1 MVSLTLRAL
10 SVCTTATLL
19 FATPPVR
26 AQVTPIVD
34 LGYAQYQGA
43 VNTDNNITHF
53 FGIRFAAPPTGDL
66 RFRAPQPPANISG
79 VQLATTQPI
88 SCGITEDCLY
98 LNVYYPSTEGGAPP
112 KNLPTLVW
120 IYGGGYTSGQAAG
133 YNGEDIIRQ
142 SNNGIVVVVIQYRL
156 GLFGFLA
163 GSEVKKDGDLN
174 AGLLDQDFALRWVNK
189 YACISKFGGDPTKVT
204 IWGESAGAGSV
215 LQQVVAHGGQTK
227 PKLFRGAITSS
238 SWLPS
243 QYRFDDPV
251 PELAF
256 NEVLTQTNCATA
268 TDSMSCLRA
277 LDTAVLQAVN
287 GNISRFKGTIPFP
300 PVVDGVFITQ
310 RPTLSLLEGK
320 VNGDAFL
327 GVVNAFEGT
336 VFVDQSIS
344 ITAANY
350 SLELFPNFGPAQ
362 ARVVG
367 ALYAGLG
374 TDQFQVNAVYGESI
388 LLCPTYYLL
397 NAFRGR
403 AFKGEFAIPPAL
415 HSMDLAYYFPSR
427 SAPPFNN
434 AAFINAFAQSF
445 TSFIINLDP
454 NIKVD
459 PTTITPHWN
468 KFDIGDTE
476 MLFNQTA
483 VDGLPVVQPIETS
496 LGLLERCLFWNS
508 VGSLTA
514 Q

>member
-1 MVSLTLRAL
+1 MVSLKLRAL
-10 SVCTTATLL
+10 SVCAAATLL

-43 VNTDNNITHF
+43 VNTDNNIAHF
-53 FGIRFAAPPTGDL
+53 FGIRFAAPPIGDL

-88 SCGITEDCLY
+88 ACWITEDCLY

-120 IYGGGYTSGQAAG
+120 IYGGGYIGGQADG

-174 AGLLDQDFALRWVNK
+174 AGLLDQDFALRW
-189 YACISKFGGDPTKVT
+189 ISKFGGDPTKVT
-204 IWGESAGAGSV
+204 IWGESAGAGAV

-256 NEVLTQTNCATA
+256 NEVSTQTNCATA

-277 LDTAVLQAVN
+277 LDTTVLQAVN

-310 RPTLSLLEGK
+310 RPTVSLLEGR

-336 VFVDQSIS
+336 GFVDQSIS

-350 SLELFPNFGPAQ
+350 SLASPTS
-362 ARVVG
+362 
-367 ALYAGLG
+367 ALLRR
-374 TDQFQVNAVYGESI
+374 VNAVYGESI
-388 LLCPTYYLL
+388 LICPTYYLL

-415 HSMDLAYYFPSR
+415 HSMDLAYYFPSLF
-427 SAPPFNN
+427 APPFNN

-459 PTTITPHWN
+459 STTITPHWN

-483 VDGLPVVQPIETS
+483 VDGLPVVQSIETS
-496 LGLLERCLFWNS
+496 FGLLERCLFWNS
-508 VGSLTA
+508 VGSLTV

>member
-1 MVSLTLRAL
+1 MVSLKLRAL
-10 SVCTTATLL
+10 HVCAAATLL

-43 VNTDNNITHF
+43 VNTDNNIAHF
-53 FGIRFAAPPTGDL
+53 FGIRFAAPPIGDL

-88 SCGITEDCLY
+88 ACGTTEDCLY

-120 IYGGGYTSGQAAG
+120 IYGGGYISGQAAG

-174 AGLLDQDFALRWVNK
+174 AGLRFCPEMGEQICMCSLIHYLFA
-189 YACISKFGGDPTKVT
+189 ISKFGGDPTKVT

-243 QYRFDDPV
+243 QYRFNDPI
-251 PELAF
+251 PEVAIYSQF
-256 NEVLTQTNCATA
+256 NSTALLILSSCATA

-300 PVVDGVFITQ
+300 PVVDG
-310 RPTLSLLEGK
+310 SLLPNAPRYPCWRVRSMGYD
-320 VNGDAFL
+320 DAFL

-403 AFKGEFAIPPAL
+403 AFKVAV
-415 HSMDLAYYFPSR
+415 

-496 LGLLERCLFWNS
+496 FGLLGRCLFWNS

>member
-1 MVSLTLRAL
+1 MVSLKLRAL
-10 SVCTTATLL
+10 SVCAAATLL

-26 AQVTPIVD
+26 AQGTPIVD

-43 VNTDNNITHF
+43 VNADNNIAHF
-53 FGIRFAAPPTGDL
+53 FGIRFAAPPIGDL

-88 SCGITEDCLY
+88 ACSITEDCLY

-120 IYGGGYTSGQAAG
+120 IYGGGYTGGQAAG

-189 YACISKFGGDPTKVT
+189 YISKFGGDPTKVT

-256 NEVLTQTNCATA
+256 NEVLTQSNCATA
-268 TDSMSCLRA
+268 TDSMSCLRG

-468 KFDIGDTE
+468 KFDIGDAE

-496 LGLLERCLFWNS
+496 FGLLERCLFWNS

>member
-1 MVSLTLRAL
+1 MVSLKLRAL
-10 SVCTTATLL
+10 SVCAAATLL

-43 VNTDNNITHF
+43 VNTDNNIAHF
-53 FGIRFAAPPTGDL
+53 FGIRFAAPPIGDL

-79 VQLATTQPI
+79 MQLATTQPI
-88 SCGITEDCLY
+88 GCSITEDCLY

-215 LQQVVAHGGQTK
+215 LQQVIAHGGQTK

-300 PVVDGVFITQ
+300 PVVDEVFITQ

-388 LLCPTYYLL
+388 LICPTYYLL

-459 PTTITPHWN
+459 TTTITPHWN

-496 LGLLERCLFWNS
+496 LDLLERCLFWNS

>member
-1 MVSLTLRAL
+1 MLDAFKKRGLWNEQYIELVTSEMVSLKLRAL
-10 SVCTTATLL
+10 SVCAATTLL
-19 FATPPVR
+19 FATSPVR
-26 AQVTPIVD
+26 AQATPIVD

-43 VNTDNNITHF
+43 VNTDNNIAHF
-53 FGIRFAAPPTGDL
+53 FGIRFAAPPIGDL
-66 RFRAPQPPANISG
+66 RFRAPQPPANITG

-88 SCGITEDCLY
+88 ACGVTEDCLY

-120 IYGGGYTSGQAAG
+120 IYGGGYISGQADG

-174 AGLLDQDFALRWVNK
+174 AGLLDQDFALRW
-189 YACISKFGGDPTKVT
+189 ISKFGGDPTKVT
-204 IWGESAGAGSV
+204 IWGESAGAG
-215 LQQVVAHGGQTK
+215 
-227 PKLFRGAITSS
+227 GAITSS

-256 NEVLTQTNCATA
+256 NEVSTQTNCATA

-277 LDTAVLQAVN
+277 LDTAVLKAVN

-336 VFVDQSIS
+336 GFVDQSIS

-388 LLCPTYYLL
+388 LICPTYYLL
-397 NAFRGR
+397 NAFSGR

-415 HSMDLAYYFPSR
+415 HSMDLPYYFPSL

-468 KFDIGDTE
+468 KFDVGDTE